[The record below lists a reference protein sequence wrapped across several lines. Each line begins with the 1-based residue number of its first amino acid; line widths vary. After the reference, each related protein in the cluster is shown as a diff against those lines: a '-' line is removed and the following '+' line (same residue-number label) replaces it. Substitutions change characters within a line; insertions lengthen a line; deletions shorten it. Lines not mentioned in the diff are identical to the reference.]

1 MSIDFSQQRIKMVD
15 SQLRTTDVT
24 SVPVLEAF
32 LEIPRERFVGSASP
46 ALAYIDEDIPVA
58 RTSQGPRYLMEP
70 SPLARLIQLAD
81 VGKSDVAL
89 DVGCGTGYGSAILAR
104 LAQSVVA
111 LESDSH
117 LAEQASATMAELGCS
132 NVEVVT
138 GQLSDGHA
146 TRAPYDVILI
156 NGSVEEVP
164 QTLFDQLEEGGR
176 LVAVEGRGNA
186 GTARLFIK
194 TEGVVTG
201 RRAFNAAIKPL
212 PGFERA
218 RIFEF

>member
-1 MSIDFSQQRIKMVD
+1 MW
-15 SQLRTTDVT
+15 L
-24 SVPVLEAF
+24 
-32 LEIPRERFVGSASP
+32 
-46 ALAYIDEDIPVA
+46 
-58 RTSQGPRYLMEP
+58 EP

-117 LAEQASATMAELGCS
+117 LAEQASAAMAELGCS

-164 QTLFDQLEEGGR
+164 QTLFDQLAEGGR

>member
-1 MSIDFSQQRIKMVD
+1 
-15 SQLRTTDVT
+15 
-24 SVPVLEAF
+24 
-32 LEIPRERFVGSASP
+32 
-46 ALAYIDEDIPVA
+46 
-58 RTSQGPRYLMEP
+58 
-70 SPLARLIQLAD
+70 
-81 VGKSDVAL
+81 VAL

-117 LAEQASATMAELGCS
+117 LAEQASSALAELDCS

-138 GQLSDGHA
+138 GLLSDGHVA
-146 TRAPYDVILI
+146 RAPYDVILI

-164 QTLFDQLEEGGR
+164 QTLFDQLAEGGR

-194 TEGVVTG
+194 TE
-201 RRAFNAAIKPL
+201 
-212 PGFERA
+212 
-218 RIFEF
+218 